1 MNIATRVLLELQETT
16 LLAARAARGLFKR
29 PRYIPESIAQMDAIG
44 VGSLTIIILTG
55 FFTGGV
61 LTLQT
66 YPTLKYYGA
75 QGQTGY
81 LVALSLI
88 RELGPVLTALMVTG
102 RVGSAIAAELGSMSV
117 SQQIDAMR
125 ALGTDPVRKLVTPR
139 IIALLITLPL
149 LTVIGDVVGIVGGW
163 SVAGGLY
170 GMSSDMF
177 FSSVRDG
184 ISTDDIIGGI
194 IKPMVF
200 MASTDIEINPTTL
213 PPSYDG
219 QVSEDAAESTFA
231 EVDDRERAIPAI
243 EFRDVHLS
251 FDERKVLNGLTF
263 KVMKGETK
271 IILGGSGCGKSTT
284 IKLVLGLLKPDS
296 GQILVDGED
305 ITNYTELEMM
315 RVRKKIGMVFQE
327 GALFDSLSVY
337 DNVAFRLHEQGV
349 PEEEVEPEVRRMLRF
364 VNLED
369 AIDKMP
375 IELSGGMRRRVGIA
389 RALVGDPKIVMFDE
403 PTAGLDPPTARTICE
418 LAMKLR
424 DLEDVSSIFVTHEMN
439 NLEYLSSEYA
449 VVNDAGDV
457 VFELEGERL
466 CLINTKVLM
475 LRDGQPIFSGTD
487 EALKKAEDPYI
498 QKFLRG
504 H

>member
-1 MNIATRVLLELQETT
+1 
-16 LLAARAARGLFKR
+16 
-29 PRYIPESIAQMDAIG
+29 
-44 VGSLTIIILTG
+44 
-55 FFTGGV
+55 
-61 LTLQT
+61 
-66 YPTLKYYGA
+66 
-75 QGQTGY
+75 
-81 LVALSLI
+81 
-88 RELGPVLTALMVTG
+88 
-102 RVGSAIAAELGSMSV
+102 
-117 SQQIDAMR
+117 
-125 ALGTDPVRKLVTPR
+125 
-139 IIALLITLPL
+139 
-149 LTVIGDVVGIVGGW
+149 
-163 SVAGGLY
+163 
-170 GMSSDMF
+170 
-177 FSSVRDG
+177 
-184 ISTDDIIGGI
+184 
-194 IKPMVF
+194 
-200 MASTDIEINPTTL
+200 MASTDVEINNST
-213 PPSYDG
+213 PPPPVDG
-219 QVSEDAAESTFA
+219 RVSDEAAESTFA
-231 EVDDRERAIPAI
+231 AEDDSARAIPAI
-243 EFRDVHLS
+243 EFRDVQLA
-251 FDERKVLNGLTF
+251 FDERKVLDGLSF

-296 GQILVDGED
+296 GRILVDGED
-305 ITNYTELEMM
+305 ITDFTELEMM

-418 LAMKLR
+418 LAIKLR

-449 VVNDAGDV
+449 VVNDEGEV
-457 VFELEGERL
+457 IYEKEGERL
-466 CLINTKVLM
+466 CLINTKVM
-475 LRDGQPIFSGTD
+475 MMRDGKPIFSGTD
-487 EALKKAEDPYI
+487 EALKKAEDRYI